1 MLQIKATFTKITA
14 SVMISVSIAACC
26 TAQVRAKQPQEIHYL
41 AVGDSIPNGYSCD
54 DTEISPYPELVRR
67 QYARDKGVPVELD
80 NIAQNGI
87 STVRFNASKLQEEGV
102 LEHIRNADII
112 TVTIGAN
119 DLIDAFKMA
128 CQDVLGREE
137 RFWNI
142 SDAME
147 MLNAEMKAH
156 PTTVLKAVRAI
167 AGWDYDAFE
176 ESYCTMMDGITGE
189 AKESAMIVATDIYN
203 PTTGLGM
210 PGTLEM
216 VVDSIIGKMN
226 SIIAAHADE
235 YGYHTVDLNEAGIS
249 SHVQKDGL
257 HPTQEGQQI
266 IADVV
271 LEELAVMEQEKEGAP
286 RSGSARERGD
296 QSGRLW
302 NYMAVAGIG
311 VTGIIL
317 IILGV
322 FNGKK
327 REKEDEDTT
336 GCN

>member
-1 MLQIKATFTKITA
+1 MLQIKAAFTKVTA
-14 SVMISVSIAACC
+14 SVMIAVSLAACC
-26 TAQVRAKQPQEIHYL
+26 VVQLCAKQPGEIRYL

-54 DTEISPYPELVRR
+54 DTEISPYPEVVRA
-67 QYARDKGVPVELD
+67 QYARDKGVPVELV

-87 STVRFNASKLQEEGV
+87 STVRFNASKLGEEEV
-102 LEHIRNADII
+102 LEHIRKADVI

-156 PTTVLKAVRAI
+156 PTTVLKAIGAI

-189 AKESAMIVATDIYN
+189 AEESALIVVTDIYN

-210 PGTLEM
+210 PGTLGM
-216 VVDSIIGKMN
+216 VVDSIIDKMN

-235 YGYHTVDLNEAGIS
+235 YGYHTVDLDEAGIS

-271 LEELAVMEQEKEGAP
+271 LQELAVMEQEEEGTP
-286 RSGSARERGD
+286 RSGSACESGD
-296 QSGRLW
+296 QSGRMW

-311 VTGIIL
+311 VTGTIL

-322 FNGKK
+322 WKGKK